1 MNKFVQNSDIDI
13 RDAFF
18 EEIYKMGQR
27 DKNVI
32 FITDDLDSFVM
43 RKYKKDLPKQFINIG
58 VAEQNLM
65 DVAAGLAVS
74 GRKVFTYGIC
84 TYITMRCYEQIRYA
98 ICSMK
103 LPVVIIGVGAGF
115 SFGYDGST
123 HHGTCDVGI
132 MRLIPEISI
141 LNPSTAFS
149 AAGCAKLA
157 YKSKGP
163 VYVRLDK
170 GKFPEFYKNSVNFHD
185 GYSIIKQARDVVIV
199 STGFM
204 TQKAMAVASQF
215 NNVGVVDVYRLKPIN
230 RLLFSNILSK
240 VKTVI
245 TLEEN
250 SLVGGLGSAIS
261 EIILDNDW
269 GGHIKLKR
277 LGVLD
282 KQYISYGKRDW
293 FHRLNSLDTNSIIKT
308 IRTYAKSSRS

>member
-1 MNKFVQNSDIDI
+1 MNKVVQNGEIDI

-18 EEIYKMGQR
+18 EEIYKMGQK
-27 DKNVI
+27 DKNVV

-43 RKYKKDLPKQFINIG
+43 RKYKKDFPKQFINIG

-74 GRKVFTYGIC
+74 GKKVFTYGIC

-132 MRLIPEISI
+132 MRLIPEVSI

-149 AAGCAKLA
+149 AAGCAKFA
-157 YKSKGP
+157 YKSKLP

-170 GKFPEFYKNSVNFHD
+170 GIFPEFYKKNFKCDTGFSVIKKPKD
-185 GYSIIKQARDVVIV
+185 IVII

-204 TQKAMAVASQF
+204 TQKAVGAASRF
-215 NNVGVVDVYRLKPIN
+215 NNVGVVDIYRLKPISE
-230 RLLFSNILSK
+230 LLFPDVLSK
-240 VKTVI
+240 VKTVL

-261 EIILDNDW
+261 DIILDNNW
-269 GGHIKLKR
+269 SGRIRLKR
-277 LGVLD
+277 LGVQD
-282 KQYISYGKRDW
+282 KQFISYGKRDW
-293 FHRLNSLDTNSIIKT
+293 FHRLNSLDMNSLIKIIS
-308 IRTYAKSSRS
+308 TYAQSS